1 MRRFL
6 FVDFDF
12 KVFDKNLIE
21 ANFENSLFIDHKDLE
36 NIIKI
41 DNGKNNKTDFT
52 NLYLEEGFL
61 SKFKSILNAGIL
73 RHYSYAKYNIVDLP
87 DILDK
92 INNISYFLN
101 KEKISEIIFNNI
113 PHENPEYLLLTTAKI
128 IKIETLSFYQ
138 VAGYLPGFVTAHK
151 NAIFNEK
158 LIYNKDLSVKK
169 NLINLSKEYLD
180 RKLEKPYYVP
190 KKSKLTTYTQF
201 NNLFDSLYVVFSSL
215 KKFSFTKTSHAL
227 GRMFFNIKSLHYYKK
242 KFKPNSISEIKKE
255 FVYLPLQHE
264 PELSSTVIYKNQVIT
279 AFEMVLLAR
288 EKFDKTIQLVCKENP
303 ASLLFNRSPDFFKLI
318 SNLENTI
325 YLADGSH
332 DYLIKNCLSVIVGR
346 STPGY
351 EGVLIGKPVF
361 GVTDNWY
368 YENLIKNL
376 FSKLKYS
383 LKDIYKIK
391 TYDQETVINTIS
403 NNVHQLV
410 VTSEGI
416 KNIKEFNISLNT
428 NLLINI
434 IRLWLNETE

>member
-1 MRRFL
+1 ML
-6 FVDFDF
+6 
-12 KVFDKNLIE
+12 
-21 ANFENSLFIDHKDLE
+21 
-36 NIIKI
+36 
-41 DNGKNNKTDFT
+41 NG
-52 NLYLEEGFL
+52 
-61 SKFKSILNAGIL
+61 LN
-73 RHYSYAKYNIVDLP
+73 
-87 DILDK
+87 
-92 INNISYFLN
+92 
-101 KEKISEIIFNNI
+101 
-113 PHENPEYLLLTTAKI
+113 
-128 IKIETLSFYQ
+128 
-138 VAGYLPGFVTAHK
+138 
-151 NAIFNEK
+151 
-158 LIYNKDLSVKK
+158 
-169 NLINLSKEYLD
+169 
-180 RKLEKPYYVP
+180 
-190 KKSKLTTYTQF
+190 
-201 NNLFDSLYVVFSSL
+201 
-215 KKFSFTKTSHAL
+215 
-227 GRMFFNIKSLHYYKK
+227 
-242 KFKPNSISEIKKE
+242 
-255 FVYLPLQHE
+255 
-264 PELSSTVIYKNQVIT
+264 
-279 AFEMVLLAR
+279 
-288 EKFDKTIQLVCKENP
+288 
-303 ASLLFNRSPDFFKLI
+303 SPDFFKLI